1 MKFYHRSFIH
11 LYILI
16 TSFASF
22 VSCTL
27 NIFAPLLSRKLLRA
41 VVPFKAVFAL
51 VFVANCTIDFLE
63 IPTKIGRLKHFRQSK
78 FLAISKFC
86 SIVLLKPNPGSKI
99 TSATPNE
106 YNFSSFLEKEL
117 EKKKEKPS
125 KKQEKLRLMGGLN
138 QYDRHAR
145 EFCFFLSNE
154 TDYKA

>member
-51 VFVANCTIDFLE
+51 VWKAVVTYKTLFNE
-63 IPTKIGRLKHFRQSK
+63 
-78 FLAISKFC
+78 
-86 SIVLLKPNPGSKI
+86 
-99 TSATPNE
+99 SA
-106 YNFSSFLEKEL
+106 
-117 EKKKEKPS
+117 KKYFQ
-125 KKQEKLRLMGGLN
+125 KQII
-138 QYDRHAR
+138 
-145 EFCFFLSNE
+145 
-154 TDYKA
+154 